1 MTMRRVL
8 AGTLALVLAV
18 GTVPVLAQQAV
29 TGVISGRATDEV
41 DAPFEDYRVQLRSV
55 QTGLVVAT
63 EPLTAQGLFSFSG
76 VAMTTPHVVELVDIG
91 DNDIVCTEGP
101 FTLTAP
107 NQTSRTGVSIK
118 CGGSAAWLLLAA
130 AGLPGVVLNPRSA
143 DR

>member
-8 AGTLALVLAV
+8 AGTLAALLVV
-18 GTVPVLAQQAV
+18 GTVPALAQQAV

-41 DAPFEDYRVQLRSV
+41 DAPYEDYRVQLRSAE
-55 QTGLVVAT
+55 TGLVVAT

-76 VAMTTPHVVELVDIG
+76 VAMTTPLLVELVDIA
-91 DNDIVCTEGP
+91 DNDIICSEGP
-101 FTLTAP
+101 YTLTAP
-107 NQTSRTGVSIK
+107 NQTSRTSVNIE

-130 AGLPGVVLNPRSA
+130 AGLPGVVLDPRSA